1 MWPVILTFY
10 VEVINRRPLCQD
22 LLLTVMMTLRGFF
35 FRSNE
40 KIKLILT
47 DEKRYTSR
55 KGHLVTERGKYV
67 GFKMLFFSWL
77 YTVRCTIVLI
87 LNLRWKKKKMLNFK
101 PFSWEFVTIQFY
113 RPIIGL
119 VRVAV
124 NWLMSQGNDFH
135 SDSNTFEY
143 NAVLEK
149 ELF

>member
-1 MWPVILTFY
+1 
-10 VEVINRRPLCQD
+10 
-22 LLLTVMMTLRGFF
+22 
-35 FRSNE
+35 
-40 KIKLILT
+40 
-47 DEKRYTSR
+47 
-55 KGHLVTERGKYV
+55 
-67 GFKMLFFSWL
+67 
-77 YTVRCTIVLI
+77 
-87 LNLRWKKKKMLNFK
+87 MLNFK